1 MSIDIRA
8 SGNDLWCPRHS
19 SLFPSGVKFWQPS
32 EHVTL
37 ARLLLH
43 IFATV
48 DEWITKMRRRRKAFW
63 CTLQQ
68 EAISGKRKK
77 KKWIK
82 KEPKSPSWKQACN
95 SKRGRRTYP
104 LPALTL
110 NMLTIALHKN
120 NAIRRQLYLIPL
132 CIMYI
137 AYFSDTQ
144 QVARH
149 KRYLWA
155 TECVLQNK
163 NLSDFGSEIWTLEI
177 KVSTVI
183 KPCYLL

>member
-77 KKWIK
+77 KKMD
-82 KEPKSPSWKQACN
+82 KEGAKI
-95 SKRGRRTYP
+95 SKLEAGLQFETRRRTYP

-120 NAIRRQLYLIPL
+120 NAIRRKLYLIPL

-149 KRYLWA
+149 KRYL
-155 TECVLQNK
+155 
-163 NLSDFGSEIWTLEI
+163 
-177 KVSTVI
+177 
-183 KPCYLL
+183 